1 MPPSPT
7 TADRGRAAIL
17 ISATHSGAGK
27 TTVTGVMMAALR
39 RRGLSVQPF
48 KIGPD
53 FIDAA
58 HHAEV
63 CGRPS
68 INLDTWLQGEHGA
81 RRSFERWSADAD
93 IAVIEAMGGLFD
105 GVDGT
110 GRGSP
115 AELAKLLGV
124 PVVVVLDV
132 WGMTRTAAPILRG
145 LRDFDPEVSIA
156 GCVLNR
162 VGSAGHA
169 AMVVDSLPD
178 DVRALVVGSVAAS
191 EDLAIPERHL
201 GIVTVQELGASAAD
215 RAEAREGA
223 ASDLDLDRIVEIA
236 ATMEHERA
244 TTSDEPESRAPAS
257 ARPPA
262 PATLTSDAPHPPPA
276 AERLRMAIG
285 QDEAFHFYYEE
296 NLELLRRAGF
306 ELVPFRPTADPTLP
320 PDVDIVYLGGGY
332 PESFAAEL
340 AANESL
346 AAELRQRA
354 TSGLPIYA
362 ECGGFIYLGRSL
374 TGFDGE
380 THAMAGVLP
389 LDFTMD
395 REHLSI
401 AYVTATTAADSPLG
415 PAGTVARG
423 QEFHQSRIRT
433 CPADPAKPDLFELT
447 RSDDRRSRAGLAR
460 PNIAAS
466 YVHLHLA
473 SNPTVATNFASAAG
487 AHRSNL

>member
-1 MPPSPT
+1 VPAPNAPDPL
-7 TADRGRAAIL
+7 TALL

-27 TTVTGVMMAALR
+27 TTVTGVVMAALR

-58 HHAEV
+58 YHAEV
-63 CGRPS
+63 CDRPS
-68 INLDTWLQGEHGA
+68 INLDTWLQGEDGV
-81 RRSFERWSADAD
+81 RRSFERWSSDAD

-115 AELAKLLGV
+115 AELAKHLGV

-145 LRDFDPEVSIA
+145 LRDFDPEVRIA

-162 VGSAGHA
+162 VGSPGHA

-178 DVRALVVGSVAAS
+178 DVRGLVVGSVAAND
-191 EDLAIPERHL
+191 DLAIPERHL
-201 GIVTVQELGASAAD
+201 GIVTVQELAASAAA
-215 RAEAREGA
+215 RAQARERAG
-223 ASDLDLDRIVEIA
+223 SDLDLDLIIEIA
-236 ATMEHERA
+236 ATTRQGPPA
-244 TTSDEPESRAPAS
+244 APAE
-257 ARPPA
+257 P
-262 PATLTSDAPHPPPA
+262 SDAPSSPPRG
-276 AERLRMAIG
+276 ERLRMAIA

-296 NLELLRRAGF
+296 NLDLLRRAGF
-306 ELVPFRPTADPTLP
+306 DLVPFSPTADPRLS

-340 AANESL
+340 AANKSL
-346 AAELRQRA
+346 AAEMRERVA
-354 TSGLPIYA
+354 SGLPVYA

-415 PAGTVARG
+415 PAGTTASG
-423 QEFHQSRIRT
+423 QEFHQSRIT
-433 CPADPAKPDLFELT
+433 ASPTTPAEPDLFDLA
-447 RSDDRRSRAGLAR
+447 RSDNRRSLAGLAR

-473 SNPTVATNFASAAG
+473 SNPTVATNLARAARAS
-487 AHRSNL
+487 RSQH

>member
-1 MPPSPT
+1 M
-7 TADRGRAAIL
+7 AAIL

-27 TTVTGVMMAALR
+27 TTVTGVVMAALR

-63 CGRPS
+63 CDRPS
-68 INLDTWLQGEHGA
+68 INLDTWLQGEDGA

-145 LRDFDPEVSIA
+145 LRDFDPEVRIA

-162 VGSAGHA
+162 VGSPGHA
-169 AMVVDSLPD
+169 AMVVDSLPE
-178 DVRALVVGSVAAS
+178 DVRGLVVGSVAAS

-201 GIVTVQELGASAAD
+201 GIVAVQELGASAAA
-215 RAEAREGA
+215 RAAARERA
-223 ASDLDLDRIVEIA
+223 ASDLDLDRIVELA
-236 ATMEHERA
+236 AT
-244 TTSDEPESRAPAS
+244 
-257 ARPPA
+257 ARQAPPA
-262 PATLTSDAPHPPPA
+262 APTDPPEAPSSPPR
-276 AERLRMAIG
+276 AERLRMAIA

-296 NLELLRRAGF
+296 NLDLLRRAGF
-306 ELVPFRPTADPTLP
+306 ELVPFRPTADPSLP

-346 AAELRQRA
+346 AAELRERVA
-354 TSGLPIYA
+354 AGLPVYA

-415 PAGTVARG
+415 PAGTTARG
-423 QEFHQSRIRT
+423 QEFHQSRIVT
-433 CPADPAKPDLFELT
+433 SPTDPAEPDLYDLT

-460 PNIAAS
+460 PNVAAS

-473 SNPTVATNFASAAG
+473 SNPTVATNLASAAG
-487 AHRSNL
+487 AHRSKR

>member
-1 MPPSPT
+1 LT
-7 TADRGRAAIL
+7 AIL

-27 TTVTGVMMAALR
+27 TTVTGVVMAALR

-63 CGRPS
+63 CDRPS
-68 INLDTWLQGEHGA
+68 INLDTWLQGEDGV
-81 RRSFERWSADAD
+81 RRSFERWGADAD

-145 LRDFDPEVSIA
+145 LRDFDPGLRIA

-162 VGSAGHA
+162 VGSPRHA

-178 DVRALVVGSVAAS
+178 DVRGLVVGSVAAN

-201 GIVTVQELGASAAD
+201 GIVTVQELGASASA
-215 RAEAREGA
+215 RAAARERAG
-223 ASDLDLDRIVEIA
+223 SDLDLDRIVELA
-236 ATMEHERA
+236 ATTEHDRA
-244 TTSDEPESRAPAS
+244 TASDEPPPGSPAPAS
-257 ARPPA
+257 TRPSAPAPPA
-262 PATLTSDAPHPPPA
+262 SDAPPPPPPDDT
-276 AERLRMAIG
+276 LRMAIA

-296 NLELLRRAGF
+296 NLDLLRRAGF
-306 ELVPFRPTADPTLP
+306 ELVPFRPTADPSLP

-340 AANESL
+340 AANEPL
-346 AAELRQRA
+346 AAELRERVA
-354 TSGLPIYA
+354 AGLPIYA

-415 PAGTVARG
+415 PAGTTLRG
-423 QEFHQSRIRT
+423 QEFHQSRIVASPT
-433 CPADPAKPDLFELT
+433 DPVEPDLYELT
-447 RSDDRRSRAGLAR
+447 RSDDRRFRAGLAR
-460 PNIAAS
+460 PNVAAS

-473 SNPTVATNFASAAG
+473 SNPTVATNLTRAAQ
-487 AHRSNL
+487 AHRAL

>member
-1 MPPSPT
+1 L
-7 TADRGRAAIL
+7 AAIL

-27 TTVTGVMMAALR
+27 TTVTGVLMAALR

-63 CGRPS
+63 CDRPS
-68 INLDTWLQGEHGA
+68 INLDTWLQGEDGV

-93 IAVIEAMGGLFD
+93 ISVIEAMGGLFD

-145 LRDFDPEVSIA
+145 LRDFDPEVRIA

-169 AMVVDSLPD
+169 TMVVDSLPD
-178 DVRALVVGSVAAS
+178 DVRGLVVGSVAAS

-201 GIVTVQELGASAAD
+201 GIVTVQELGASAPQ
-215 RAEAREGA
+215 RAEARERAG
-223 ASDLDLDRIVEIA
+223 SDLDLDRIVELA
-236 ATMEHERA
+236 AGTEEELTA
-244 TTSDEPESRAPAS
+244 ASDAPPVPAS
-257 ARPPA
+257 TRPSA
-262 PATLTSDAPHPPPA
+262 PGRPTSDAPPPPA
-276 AERLRMAIG
+276 PGERLRMAIAK
-285 QDEAFHFYYEE
+285 DEAFHFYYEE
-296 NLELLRRAGF
+296 NLDLLRRAGF
-306 ELVPFRPTADPTLP
+306 DLVPFRPTADRSLP
-320 PDVDIVYLGGGY
+320 PEVDIVYLGGGY

-340 AANESL
+340 AANDSL
-346 AAELRQRA
+346 AAELRERA
-354 TSGLPIYA
+354 AAGLPIYA

-374 TGFDGE
+374 TGFDDE

-401 AYVTATTAADSPLG
+401 AYVTATTAAASPLG
-415 PAGTVARG
+415 PAGTIARG
-423 QEFHQSRIRT
+423 QEFHQSRIVT
-433 CPADPAKPDLFELT
+433 SPTTPAEPDLYELT

-473 SNPTVATNFASAAG
+473 SNPTVATNLASAAR
-487 AHRSNL
+487 AHRR

>member
-1 MPPSPT
+1 MPTHPSS
-7 TADRGRAAIL
+7 AGRGGAAIL

-27 TTVTGVMMAALR
+27 TTVTGVLMAALR

-63 CGRPS
+63 CDRPS
-68 INLDTWLQGEHGA
+68 INLDIWLQGEDGV

-93 IAVIEAMGGLFD
+93 VAVIEAMGGLFD

-145 LRDFDPEVSIA
+145 LRDFDPEVRIA

-162 VGSAGHA
+162 VGSPGHA

-178 DVRALVVGSVAAS
+178 DVRGLVVGLVAAS
-191 EDLAIPERHL
+191 EDLAVPERHL
-201 GIVTVQELGASAAD
+201 GIVTVQELGASAAA
-215 RAEAREGA
+215 RARARERAG
-223 ASDLDLDRIVEIA
+223 SDLDLNRIVEIA
-236 ATMEHERA
+236 ATTRQGPPTA
-244 TTSDEPESRAPAS
+244 PVEPPGAPS
-257 ARPPA
+257 SPPR
-262 PATLTSDAPHPPPA
+262 
-276 AERLRMAIG
+276 AERLRMAIA

-296 NLELLRRAGF
+296 NLDLLRRAGF
-306 ELVPFRPTADPTLP
+306 DLIPFRPTADPSLP

-346 AAELRQRA
+346 AADLRERVA
-354 TSGLPIYA
+354 SGLPVYA

-415 PAGTVARG
+415 PAGTIARG
-423 QEFHQSRIRT
+423 QEFHQSRIVASPT
-433 CPADPAKPDLFELT
+433 DPPEPDLYELT
-447 RSDDRRSRAGLAR
+447 RSDERRYRSGLAR
-460 PNIAAS
+460 PNVAAS

-473 SNPTVATNFASAAG
+473 SNPTVAANLASAAQ
-487 AHRSNL
+487 ASRSQR

>member
-1 MPPSPT
+1 L
-7 TADRGRAAIL
+7 AAIL

-27 TTVTGVMMAALR
+27 TTVTGVVMAALR
-39 RRGLSVQPF
+39 RRGLSVAPF

-63 CGRPS
+63 CDRPS
-68 INLDTWLQGEHGA
+68 INLDTWLQGEDGV

-145 LRDFDPEVSIA
+145 LRDFEPEVRVA

-162 VGSAGHA
+162 VGSPGHA
-169 AMVVDSLPD
+169 AMVIDSLPD
-178 DVRALVVGSVAAS
+178 DVRGLVVGSVAAS
-191 EDLAIPERHL
+191 EHLAIPERHL
-201 GIVTVQELGASAAD
+201 GIVTVQELGASAVD
-215 RAEAREGA
+215 RAEARERA
-223 ASDLDLDRIVEIA
+223 ASDLDLDRIIELA
-236 ATMEHERA
+236 GTTEQEH
-244 TTSDEPESRAPAS
+244 TTVSDDPPAGSSAPA
-257 ARPPA
+257 RPTTDAPPPPPTPA
-262 PATLTSDAPHPPPA
+262 P
-276 AERLRMAIG
+276 LRMAIA

-296 NLELLRRAGF
+296 NLDLLRRAGF
-306 ELVPFRPTADPTLP
+306 ELVPFRPTADPSLP
-320 PDVDIVYLGGGY
+320 PDVDLVYLGGGY

-340 AANESL
+340 GANGSL
-346 AAELRQRA
+346 AAELRERVA
-354 TSGLPIYA
+354 AGLPVYA

-374 TGFDGE
+374 TGFDGK

-415 PAGTVARG
+415 PAGTKARG
-423 QEFHQSRIRT
+423 QEFHQSRIVAS
-433 CPADPAKPDLFELT
+433 PAQAEPDLYELT

-466 YVHLHLA
+466 YVHLHLG
-473 SNPTVATNFASAAG
+473 SNPSVATNLARAART
-487 AHRSNL
+487 H

>member
-1 MPPSPT
+1 LT
-7 TADRGRAAIL
+7 AIL

-27 TTVTGVMMAALR
+27 TTVTGVLMAALR
-39 RRGLSVQPF
+39 RRWLSVQPF

-63 CGRPS
+63 CDRPS
-68 INLDTWLQGEHGA
+68 INLDTWLQGEDGM

-145 LRDFDPEVSIA
+145 LRDFDPEVRIA

-162 VGSAGHA
+162 VGSPGHA
-169 AMVVDSLPD
+169 AMVVDSLPE
-178 DVRALVVGSVAAS
+178 DVRGLVVGSVAAS
-191 EDLAIPERHL
+191 EDLTIPERHL
-201 GIVTVQELGASAAD
+201 GIVTVQELGASAAA
-215 RAEAREGA
+215 RAQARERAG
-223 ASDLDLDRIVEIA
+223 SDLDLDRIIELA
-236 ATMEHERA
+236 AGSERPPGMSGPA
-244 TTSDEPESRAPAS
+244 PVHPSTRPSTRPPRTGDEPSRLADALPQPEREAS
-257 ARPPA
+257 AGERG
-262 PATLTSDAPHPPPA
+262 
-276 AERLRMAIG
+276 ERLRMAIA

-296 NLELLRRAGF
+296 NLELLREAGF
-306 ELVPFRPTADPTLP
+306 ELVPFRPTTDSSLP

-340 AANESL
+340 ATSESL
-346 AAELRQRA
+346 AAELRERV

-423 QEFHQSRIRT
+423 QEFHQSRIT
-433 CPADPAKPDLFELT
+433 ASPTAPAEPDLFNLT
-447 RSDDRRSRAGLAR
+447 RHDDRRSRTGLAR
-460 PNIAAS
+460 PNVAAS

-473 SNPTVATNFASAAG
+473 SNPTVATNLARAA
-487 AHRSNL
+487 RTR

>member
-1 MPPSPT
+1 LT
-7 TADRGRAAIL
+7 AIL

-27 TTVTGVMMAALR
+27 TTVTGVVMAALR

-63 CGRPS
+63 CDRPS
-68 INLDTWLQGEHGA
+68 INLDTWLQGEEGM
-81 RRSFERWSADAD
+81 RRSFERWSAEAD
-93 IAVIEAMGGLFD
+93 ISVIEAMGGLFD

-145 LRDFDPEVSIA
+145 LRDFDPEVRVA

-162 VGSAGHA
+162 VGSPGHA

-178 DVRALVVGSVAAS
+178 DVRGLVVGSVAAS
-191 EDLAIPERHL
+191 EELAIPERHL
-201 GIVTVQELGASAAD
+201 GIVTVQELGASAVD
-215 RAEAREGA
+215 RAEARERA
-223 ASDLDLDRIVEIA
+223 ASDLDLDRIIEIA
-236 ATMEHERA
+236 TGADQDRPA
-244 TTSDEPESRAPAS
+244 ASDQPPPPAPTRPSAP
-257 ARPPA
+257 ARPP
-262 PATLTSDAPHPPPA
+262 TDEPPPPPH
-276 AERLRMAIG
+276 AERLRMAIA

-296 NLELLRRAGF
+296 NLELLRGAGF
-306 ELVPFRPTADPTLP
+306 ELVPFRPTADPSLP
-320 PDVDIVYLGGGY
+320 PDVDIVYFGGGY
-332 PESFAAEL
+332 PESFASDL
-340 AANESL
+340 GANGSL
-346 AAELRQRA
+346 AAELRERVA
-354 TSGLPIYA
+354 AGLPVYA

-415 PAGTVARG
+415 PAGTKARG
-423 QEFHQSRIRT
+423 QEFHQSRIVASPT
-433 CPADPAKPDLFELT
+433 PAEPDLYELT
-447 RSDDRRSRAGLAR
+447 RSDNQRSRSGLAR

-473 SNPTVATNFASAAG
+473 SNPTVATNLADAAR
-487 AHRSNL
+487 AR

>member
-1 MPPSPT
+1 V
-7 TADRGRAAIL
+7 RAPNAPEPLAAVL

-27 TTVTGVMMAALR
+27 TTVTGVVMAALR

-63 CGRPS
+63 CERPS
-68 INLDTWLQGEHGA
+68 INLDTWMQGADGV

-105 GVDGT
+105 GADGT

-145 LRDFDPEVSIA
+145 LRDFDPDVRIA

-162 VGSAGHA
+162 VGSQGHA

-178 DVRALVVGSVAAS
+178 DVRGLVVGSVAAS

-201 GIVTVQELGASAAD
+201 GIVTVQELGASAAA
-215 RAEAREGA
+215 RAEARERAG
-223 ASDLDLDRIVEIA
+223 SDLDHDRIIELA
-236 ATMEHERA
+236 ATTRQA
-244 TTSDEPESRAPAS
+244 PPAAPAEPHVAPS
-257 ARPPA
+257 SPPR
-262 PATLTSDAPHPPPA
+262 
-276 AERLRMAIG
+276 AERLRMAIA

-296 NLELLRRAGF
+296 NLEMLRRAGF
-306 ELVPFRPTADPTLP
+306 DLVPFRPTADPSLP

-332 PESFAAEL
+332 PECFAEEI

-346 AAELRQRA
+346 AAELRERIA
-354 TSGLPIYA
+354 AGLPIYA
-362 ECGGFIYLGRSL
+362 ECGGFICLGRSL
-374 TGFDGE
+374 TGFEGE

-415 PAGTVARG
+415 PPGTTLRG
-423 QEFHQSRIRT
+423 QEFHQSRIVASPT
-433 CPADPAKPDLFELT
+433 EPAEPDLYELI

-460 PNIAAS
+460 PNVAAS

-473 SNPTVATNFASAAG
+473 SNPTVATNLFRAAQ
-487 AHRSNL
+487 AHRAR

>member
-1 MPPSPT
+1 VT
-7 TADRGRAAIL
+7 AIL

-27 TTVTGVMMAALR
+27 TTVTGVVMAALR

-63 CGRPS
+63 CDRPS
-68 INLDTWLQGEHGA
+68 INLDTWLQGEDGV

-145 LRDFDPEVSIA
+145 LRDFDPGLRIA

-162 VGSAGHA
+162 VGSPGHA

-178 DVRALVVGSVAAS
+178 DVRGLVVGSVAAN

-201 GIVTVQELGASAAD
+201 GIVTVQELGASAAA
-215 RAEAREGA
+215 RAAARERAG
-223 ASDLDLDRIVEIA
+223 SDLDLDRIIELA
-236 ATMEHERA
+236 AT
-244 TTSDEPESRAPAS
+244 
-257 ARPPA
+257 ARQG
-262 PATLTSDAPHPPPA
+262 PPA
-276 AERLRMAIG
+276 APAEPPSFPPRAKRLRMAIA

-296 NLELLRRAGF
+296 NLDLLRRAGF
-306 ELVPFRPTADPTLP
+306 ELVPFRPTADPSLP

-340 AANESL
+340 AANEPL
-346 AAELRQRA
+346 AAELRERVA
-354 TSGLPIYA
+354 AGLPIYA

-380 THAMAGVLP
+380 PHAMAGVLP

-415 PAGTVARG
+415 PPGTTLRG
-423 QEFHQSRIRT
+423 QEFHQSRIVASRT
-433 CPADPAKPDLFELT
+433 DPAEPDLYELA
-447 RSDDRRSRAGLAR
+447 RSDDRRFRAGLAR
-460 PNIAAS
+460 PNVAAS

-473 SNPTVATNFASAAG
+473 SNPTVATNLFRAAQAHG
-487 AHRSNL
+487 AR

>member
-1 MPPSPT
+1 LT
-7 TADRGRAAIL
+7 AIL
-17 ISATHSGAGK
+17 IAATHSGAGK
-27 TTVTGVMMAALR
+27 TTVTGVVMAALR

-48 KIGPD
+48 KVGPD

-58 HHAEV
+58 HHAEA

-68 INLDTWLQGEHGA
+68 INLDTWLQGEDGA
-81 RRSFERWSADAD
+81 RRSFERWAAGADV
-93 IAVIEAMGGLFD
+93 AVIEAMGGLFD
-105 GVDGT
+105 GVDGS

-145 LRDFDPEVSIA
+145 LRDFDPKVRIA
-156 GCVLNR
+156 GCLLNR
-162 VGSAGHA
+162 VGSPGHA

-178 DVRALVVGSVAAS
+178 DVRGLVVGSVAAS

-201 GIVTVQELGASAAD
+201 GIVTVQELGASAPA
-215 RAEAREGA
+215 RAEARERAG
-223 ASDLDLDRIVEIA
+223 SDLDLDRIVELA
-236 ATMEHERA
+236 ATTRQGPLGAPTEPPVAPSSSPPREERV
-244 TTSDEPESRAPAS
+244 
-257 ARPPA
+257 
-262 PATLTSDAPHPPPA
+262 
-276 AERLRMAIG
+276 RMAIA
-285 QDEAFHFYYEE
+285 QDDTFHFYYEE

-306 ELVPFRPTADPTLP
+306 ELVPFRPTADPSLP
-320 PDVDIVYLGGGY
+320 PDVDIVYIGGGY

-340 AANESL
+340 AGNESL
-346 AAELRQRA
+346 AAELRERTA
-354 TSGLPIYA
+354 GGLPIYA

-401 AYVTATTAADSPLG
+401 AYVTATTVAASPLG
-415 PAGTVARG
+415 PAGTTVRG
-423 QEFHQSRIRT
+423 QEFHQSRIVASPT
-433 CPADPAKPDLFELT
+433 ASTEPDLYELT

-460 PNIAAS
+460 PTVAAS

-473 SNPTVATNFASAAG
+473 SNPAVATNLSRAAR
-487 AHRSNL
+487 AHRR

>member
-1 MPPSPT
+1 LT
-7 TADRGRAAIL
+7 AIL

-27 TTVTGVMMAALR
+27 TTVTGVLMAALR

-63 CGRPS
+63 CDRPS
-68 INLDTWLQGEHGA
+68 INLDTWLQGEDGA

-124 PVVVVLDV
+124 PIVIVLDV

-145 LRDFDPEVSIA
+145 LRDFDPEVRIA

-162 VGSAGHA
+162 VGSPGHA
-169 AMVVDSLPD
+169 AMAVDSLPE
-178 DVRALVVGSVAAS
+178 DVRGLVVGSVAAS

-201 GIVTVQELGASAAD
+201 GIVTVQELGATAAT
-215 RAEAREGA
+215 RAEARERA
-223 ASDLDLDRIVEIA
+223 ASDLDLDRIVELATGSERPPGMSGA
-236 ATMEHERA
+236 APVHPP
-244 TTSDEPESRAPAS
+244 SEPSTRQP
-257 ARPPA
+257 ARPPRTGDEPSRLADALPQPERAA
-262 PATLTSDAPHPPPA
+262 PAGERG
-276 AERLRMAIG
+276 ERLRMAIA

-306 ELVPFRPTADPTLP
+306 ELVPFRPTADPSLP
-320 PDVDIVYLGGGY
+320 ADVDIVYLGGGY

-340 AANESL
+340 AANGSL
-346 AAELRQRA
+346 AAELREQFA
-354 TSGLPIYA
+354 TGLPIYA

-423 QEFHQSRIRT
+423 QEFHQSRIT
-433 CPADPAKPDLFELT
+433 ASTTEPDLFDLT
-447 RSDDRRSRAGLAR
+447 RHDDRRSRAGLAR
-460 PNIAAS
+460 PNVAAS

-473 SNPTVATNFASAAG
+473 SNPTVATNLASAAR
-487 AHRSNL
+487 AHRR

>member
-1 MPPSPT
+1 L
-7 TADRGRAAIL
+7 AAIL

-27 TTVTGVMMAALR
+27 TTVTGVVMTALR

-63 CGRPS
+63 CDRPS
-68 INLDTWLQGEHGA
+68 INLDTWLQGEDGA

-145 LRDFDPEVSIA
+145 LRDFDPEVRMA

-162 VGSAGHA
+162 VGSPGHA
-169 AMVVDSLPD
+169 AMVVDSLPE
-178 DVRALVVGSVAAS
+178 DVRGLVVGSVAAS
-191 EDLAIPERHL
+191 ADLAIPERHL
-201 GIVTVQELGASAAD
+201 GIVTVQELGAGAGA
-215 RAEAREGA
+215 RAEARERA

-236 ATMEHERA
+236 ATTR
-244 TTSDEPESRAPAS
+244 RAPPAAPTEALS
-257 ARPPA
+257 APSSPPR
-262 PATLTSDAPHPPPA
+262 
-276 AERLRMAIG
+276 AERLRMAIAR
-285 QDEAFHFYYEE
+285 DEAFHFYYEE
-296 NLELLRRAGF
+296 NLDLLRRAGF
-306 ELVPFRPTADPTLP
+306 ELVPFRPTADPSLP

-346 AAELRQRA
+346 TAELRERVA
-354 TSGLPIYA
+354 AGLPIYA

-415 PAGTVARG
+415 PPGTTLRG
-423 QEFHQSRIRT
+423 QEFHQSRIVT
-433 CPADPAKPDLFELT
+433 SPTDSAEPDLYELT

-460 PNIAAS
+460 PNLAAS

-473 SNPTVATNFASAAG
+473 SNPTVATNLADAARSH
-487 AHRSNL
+487 HR

>member
-1 MPPSPT
+1 MPTHPSF
-7 TADRGRAAIL
+7 AGRGGAAIL
-17 ISATHSGAGK
+17 ISSTHSGAGK
-27 TTVTGVMMAALR
+27 TTVTGVVMAALR

-48 KIGPD
+48 KVGPD

-68 INLDTWLQGEHGA
+68 INLDTWLQGEDGM

-145 LRDFDPEVSIA
+145 LREFDPEVRIA
-156 GCVLNR
+156 GCLLNR
-162 VGSAGHA
+162 VGSPGHA

-178 DVRALVVGSVAAS
+178 DVRGMVVGSVAAS

-201 GIVTVQELGASAAD
+201 GIVTVQELGASADA
-215 RAEAREGA
+215 RAAARERAG
-223 ASDLDLDRIVEIA
+223 SDLDLDRIVEL
-236 ATMEHERA
+236 A
-244 TTSDEPESRAPAS
+244 TTAGQRPQDAPAS
-257 ARPPA
+257 PPA
-262 PATLTSDAPHPPPA
+262 TPSSPPR
-276 AERLRMAIG
+276 ERPRMAIA

-296 NLELLRRAGF
+296 NLDLLRRAGF
-306 ELVPFRPTADPTLP
+306 ELVPFRPIADPSLP
-320 PDVDIVYLGGGY
+320 SDVDIIYLGGGY

-346 AAELRQRA
+346 ASELRERA
-354 TSGLPIYA
+354 AAGLPVYA
-362 ECGGFIYLGRSL
+362 ECGGFVYLGRSL
-374 TGFDGE
+374 TDFDGE
-380 THAMAGVLP
+380 KHAMTGVLP

-395 REHLSI
+395 PEHLSI
-401 AYVTATTAADSPLG
+401 AYVTTTTAADSPLG
-415 PAGTVARG
+415 PAGTTVRG
-423 QEFHQSRIRT
+423 QEFHQSRIVT
-433 CPADPAKPDLFELT
+433 SPTDPAEPDLYELT
-447 RSDDRRSRAGLAR
+447 RADGRRSRAGLAR

-473 SNPTVATNFASAAG
+473 SNPTVATNLASAAL
-487 AHRSNL
+487 ADRR

>member
-1 MPPSPT
+1 VPAPNPPEPLT
-7 TADRGRAAIL
+7 AIL

-27 TTVTGVMMAALR
+27 TTVTGVVMAALR

-68 INLDTWLQGEHGA
+68 INLDTWLQGEDGA
-81 RRSFERWSADAD
+81 RQSFERWSAFAD
-93 IAVIEAMGGLFD
+93 VAVIEAMGGLFD

-145 LRDFDPEVSIA
+145 LRDFDPEVRIA

-162 VGSAGHA
+162 VGSPGHA

-178 DVRALVVGSVAAS
+178 DVRGLVVGSVAAS

-201 GIVTVQELGASAAD
+201 GIVTVQELGASASA
-215 RAEAREGA
+215 RARARERAGA
-223 ASDLDLDRIVEIA
+223 DLDLDRLVEIA
-236 ATMEHERA
+236 AGTRQGVPGAPTEPT
-244 TTSDEPESRAPAS
+244 TTSSS
-257 ARPPA
+257 PPR
-262 PATLTSDAPHPPPA
+262 D
-276 AERLRMAIG
+276 ERLRMAIA

-306 ELVPFRPTADPTLP
+306 ELVPFSPTADPSLP

-340 AANESL
+340 TANESL
-346 AAELRQRA
+346 AAELRERVTA
-354 TSGLPIYA
+354 GLPIFA

-395 REHLSI
+395 RDHLSI
-401 AYVTATTAADSPLG
+401 AYVTATTTADSPLG
-415 PAGTVARG
+415 PAGTIARG
-423 QEFHQSRIRT
+423 QEFHQSRIVVSPT
-433 CPADPAKPDLFELT
+433 DPAEPDLYELT

-460 PNIAAS
+460 PNVAAS
-466 YVHLHLA
+466 YVHLHFA
-473 SNPTVATNFASAAG
+473 SNPTVATNLADAARAS
-487 AHRSNL
+487 RSQH

>member
-1 MPPSPT
+1 MAP
-7 TADRGRAAIL
+7 ARQAIL

-27 TTVTGVMMAALR
+27 TTVTGVVMAALR
-39 RRGLSVQPF
+39 RRGLRVQPF
-48 KIGPD
+48 KVGPD

-58 HHAEV
+58 HHAEA
-63 CGRPS
+63 CGRPGV
-68 INLDTWLQGEHGA
+68 NLDTFLQGEDGA
-81 RRSFERWSADAD
+81 RHAFERWSDDAD

-145 LRDFDPEVSIA
+145 LRDFDPEVRIA

-162 VGSAGHA
+162 VGSPGHA
-169 AMVVDSLPD
+169 TMIVDSLPE
-178 DVRALVVGSVAAS
+178 DVRGMVIGSVPAS
-191 EDLAIPERHL
+191 ADLAIPERHL
-201 GIVTVQELGASAAD
+201 GIVTVQELGGAAE
-215 RAEAREGA
+215 RAEARERA
-223 ASDLDLDRIVEIA
+223 AVDLDLDRLVEIA
-236 ATMEHERA
+236 GGTRRG
-244 TTSDEPESRAPAS
+244 PLAP
-257 ARPPA
+257 PFTPA
-262 PATLTSDAPHPPPA
+262 PPPSHG
-276 AERLRMAIG
+276 ERVRMAIA
-285 QDEAFHFYYEE
+285 QDAAFHFYYEE
-296 NLELLRRAGF
+296 NLELLREAGF
-306 ELVPFRPTADPTLP
+306 ELVPFSPIADPSLP

-346 AAELRQRA
+346 ASDLRDRA
-354 TSGLPIYA
+354 TAGLPIFA

-380 THAMAGVLP
+380 THPMASVLP

-395 REHLSI
+395 PAHLSI

-415 PAGTVARG
+415 PAGTTARG
-423 QEFHQSRIRT
+423 QEFHQSRVTAATQNDLPLFDLAR
-433 CPADPAKPDLFELT
+433 PDGH
-447 RSDDRRSRAGLAR
+447 RSRAGLAH
-460 PNIAAS
+460 PTIAAS

-473 SNPTVATNFASAAG
+473 SNPEIATNLAVAAR
-487 AHRSNL
+487 AARSRG

>member
-1 MPPSPT
+1 M
-7 TADRGRAAIL
+7 AAIL

-27 TTVTGVMMAALR
+27 TTVTGVVMAALR

-48 KIGPD
+48 KVGPD

-68 INLDTWLQGEHGA
+68 INLDTWLQGEDGT
-81 RRSFERWSADAD
+81 RRSFENWSAAAD

-105 GVDGT
+105 GVDGS

-124 PVVVVLDV
+124 PVLVVLDV

-145 LRDFDPEVSIA
+145 LRGFDPEVRIV

-162 VGSAGHA
+162 VGSPGHA
-169 AMVVDSLPD
+169 AMVIDSLPD
-178 DVRALVVGSVAAS
+178 DVRGLVVGSVAAS

-201 GIVTVQELGASAAD
+201 GIVTVQELGASADA
-215 RAEAREGA
+215 RAAARERA
-223 ASDLDLDRIVEIA
+223 AADLDLDRIVDIA
-236 ATMEHERA
+236 AGAEQEKPAASGETPVE
-244 TTSDEPESRAPAS
+244 TTAPPS
-257 ARPPA
+257 TPTPA
-262 PATLTSDAPHPPPA
+262 PSGPTSSEPPPPPT
-276 AERLRMAIG
+276 ELLRMAIAR
-285 QDEAFHFYYEE
+285 DEAFHFYYEE
-296 NLELLRRAGF
+296 NLELLRRTGF
-306 ELVPFRPTADPTLP
+306 ELVPFRPTTDSSLP

-346 AAELRQRA
+346 VGELRERA
-354 TSGLPIYA
+354 AAGLPIYA

-380 THAMAGVLP
+380 THAMTGVLP

-415 PAGTVARG
+415 PAGTTARG
-423 QEFHQSRIRT
+423 QEFHQSRAVAS
-433 CPADPAKPDLFELT
+433 PAPAGPDLFDLT
-447 RSDDRRSRAGLAR
+447 RSDDRRFRAGLAR
-460 PNIAAS
+460 PTIAAS

-473 SNPTVATNFASAAG
+473 SNPALAANLAAAAR
-487 AHRSNL
+487 AHRR

>member
-1 MPPSPT
+1 VT
-7 TADRGRAAIL
+7 AIL

-27 TTVTGVMMAALR
+27 TTVTGVVMAALR

-63 CGRPS
+63 CDRPS
-68 INLDTWLQGEHGA
+68 INLDTWLQGEDGM

-145 LRDFDPEVSIA
+145 LRDFDPGLRIA

-162 VGSAGHA
+162 VGSPGHA

-178 DVRALVVGSVAAS
+178 DVRGLVVGSVAAN

-201 GIVTVQELGASAAD
+201 GIVTVQELGASAAA
-215 RAEAREGA
+215 RAAARERA
-223 ASDLDLDRIVEIA
+223 ASDLDLDQICEIA
-236 ATMEHERA
+236 ATARQGPSA
-244 TTSDEPESRAPAS
+244 PPTEPPLAPS
-257 ARPPA
+257 SPPR
-262 PATLTSDAPHPPPA
+262 D
-276 AERLRMAIG
+276 ERLRMAIA

-296 NLELLRRAGF
+296 NLDLLRRAGF
-306 ELVPFRPTADPTLP
+306 ELVPFRPTADPSLP

-346 AAELRQRA
+346 VAELRERVA
-354 TSGLPIYA
+354 AGLPIYA

-415 PAGTVARG
+415 PAGTKVRG
-423 QEFHQSRIRT
+423 QEFHQSRIVASPT
-433 CPADPAKPDLFELT
+433 PAEPDLYELT

-473 SNPTVATNFASAAG
+473 SNPTVATNLFRAAQ
-487 AHRSNL
+487 AHRAL

>member
-1 MPPSPT
+1 LT
-7 TADRGRAAIL
+7 AIL

-27 TTVTGVMMAALR
+27 TTVTGVVMSALR

-63 CGRPS
+63 CDRPS
-68 INLDTWLQGEHGA
+68 INLDTWLQGEDGV

-145 LRDFDPEVSIA
+145 LRDFDPEVRIA

-162 VGSAGHA
+162 VGSPGHA

-178 DVRALVVGSVAAS
+178 DVRGLVVGSVAAN

-201 GIVTVQELGASAAD
+201 GIVTVQELGASASA
-215 RAEAREGA
+215 RAAARERAG
-223 ASDLDLDRIVEIA
+223 SDLDLDRIVELA
-236 ATMEHERA
+236 ATTEHERA
-244 TTSDEPESRAPAS
+244 TASDEPPAESPAPAS
-257 ARPPA
+257 ILPSAPARPA
-262 PATLTSDAPHPPPA
+262 SDAPPPPPPDDT
-276 AERLRMAIG
+276 LRMAIA

-296 NLELLRRAGF
+296 NLDLLRRAGF
-306 ELVPFRPTADPTLP
+306 ELVPFRPTADASLP

-340 AANESL
+340 AANEPL
-346 AAELRQRA
+346 AAELRERVA
-354 TSGLPIYA
+354 AGLPIYA

-374 TGFDGE
+374 IGFDGE

-415 PAGTVARG
+415 PPGTKVRG
-423 QEFHQSRIRT
+423 QEFHQSRVVT
-433 CPADPAKPDLFELT
+433 SPTPAEPDLYELT

-473 SNPTVATNFASAAG
+473 SNPTVATNLARAAQAHG
-487 AHRSNL
+487 AR

>member
-1 MPPSPT
+1 L
-7 TADRGRAAIL
+7 AAIL

-27 TTVTGVMMAALR
+27 TTVTGVLMAALR
-39 RRGLSVQPF
+39 RRGISVQPF

-63 CGRPS
+63 SDRPS
-68 INLDTWLQGEHGA
+68 INLDTWLQGEDGV
-81 RRSFERWSADAD
+81 RRSLERWSADAD

-145 LRDFDPEVSIA
+145 LRDFDPEVRIA

-162 VGSAGHA
+162 VGSPGHA
-169 AMVVDSLPD
+169 AMIVDSLPD
-178 DVRALVVGSVAAS
+178 DVRGLVVGSIPAS

-215 RAEAREGA
+215 RAEARESA
-223 ASDLDLDRIVEIA
+223 ASDLDLDRIIELA
-236 ATMEHERA
+236 ATTEHERA
-244 TTSDEPESRAPAS
+244 TTSDESPAGS
-257 ARPPA
+257 PMPVRP
-262 PATLTSDAPHPPPA
+262 TTDAPPPPPT
-276 AERLRMAIG
+276 AEPLRMAIAKD
-285 QDEAFHFYYEE
+285 QAFHFYYEE
-296 NLELLRRAGF
+296 NLDLLRRAGF
-306 ELVPFRPTADPTLP
+306 ELVPFRPTADPSLP

-346 AAELRQRA
+346 AAELRERA
-354 TSGLPIYA
+354 TSGLPIFA

-374 TGFDGE
+374 AGFDGE
-380 THAMAGVLP
+380 THAMAGILP
-389 LDFTMD
+389 LEFTMD
-395 REHLSI
+395 REYLSI

-415 PAGTVARG
+415 PPGTTLRG
-423 QEFHQSRIRT
+423 QEFHQSRIVASPT
-433 CPADPAKPDLFELT
+433 APAGPDLYELT
-447 RSDDRRSRAGLAR
+447 RSDDRRSRAGLSR

-473 SNPTVATNFASAAG
+473 SNPTVATNLASAAR
-487 AHRSNL
+487 AHRR

>member
-1 MPPSPT
+1 LT
-7 TADRGRAAIL
+7 AIL

-27 TTVTGVMMAALR
+27 TTVTGVLMAALR

-63 CGRPS
+63 SDRPS
-68 INLDTWLQGEHGA
+68 INLDTWLQGEDGV
-81 RRSFERWSADAD
+81 RGSFERWSSDAD

-145 LRDFDPEVSIA
+145 LRDFDPELRIA

-162 VGSAGHA
+162 VGSPGHA
-169 AMVVDSLPD
+169 AMIVDSLPD
-178 DVRALVVGSVAAS
+178 DVRGLVVGSIPAS
-191 EDLAIPERHL
+191 QDLAIPERHL
-201 GIVTVQELGASAAD
+201 GIVTVQELGASADA
-215 RAEAREGA
+215 RAEARERA
-223 ASDLDLDRIVEIA
+223 ASDLDLDRIIEVA
-236 ATMEHERA
+236 ATTEHERA
-244 TTSDEPESRAPAS
+244 TTSDEPPAGS
-257 ARPPA
+257 PMPARP
-262 PATLTSDAPHPPPA
+262 TSDAPPPPPT
-276 AERLRMAIG
+276 AEPLRMAIA

-296 NLELLRRAGF
+296 NLDLLRRAGF
-306 ELVPFRPTADPTLP
+306 ELVPFRPTADPSLP

-346 AAELRQRA
+346 AAELRERA
-354 TSGLPIYA
+354 TSGLPIFA
-362 ECGGFIYLGRSL
+362 ECGGFIYLGHSL

-380 THAMAGVLP
+380 THAMAGILP
-389 LDFTMD
+389 LEFTMD
-395 REHLSI
+395 REYLSI
-401 AYVTATTAADSPLG
+401 AYVTATTATDSPLG
-415 PAGTVARG
+415 PPGTALRG
-423 QEFHQSRIRT
+423 QEFHQSRIVASPT
-433 CPADPAKPDLFELT
+433 DPAGPDLYELT

-473 SNPTVATNFASAAG
+473 SNPAVATNLASAAR
-487 AHRSNL
+487 ASRSIR

>member
-1 MPPSPT
+1 LT
-7 TADRGRAAIL
+7 AIL

-27 TTVTGVMMAALR
+27 TTVTGVVMAALR

-63 CGRPS
+63 CDRPS
-68 INLDTWLQGEHGA
+68 INLDTWLQGEDGV

-145 LRDFDPEVSIA
+145 LRDFDPEVRIA

-162 VGSAGHA
+162 VGSPGHA
-169 AMVVDSLPD
+169 AMVVDSLPE
-178 DVRALVVGSVAAS
+178 DVRGLVVGSVAAS

-201 GIVTVQELGASAAD
+201 GIVTVQELGASAAE
-215 RAEAREGA
+215 RAQARERAG
-223 ASDLDLDRIVEIA
+223 SDLDLDRIVEIA
-236 ATMEHERA
+236 ATTRQA
-244 TTSDEPESRAPAS
+244 PTAAPTEPSMTPS
-257 ARPPA
+257 SPPQG
-262 PATLTSDAPHPPPA
+262 
-276 AERLRMAIG
+276 ERLRMAIA
-285 QDEAFHFYYEE
+285 QDEAFYFYYEE
-296 NLELLRRAGF
+296 NLDLLRRAGF
-306 ELVPFRPTADPTLP
+306 ELVPFRPTADPSLP

-346 AAELRQRA
+346 AAELRERVA
-354 TSGLPIYA
+354 SGLPIYA
-362 ECGGFIYLGRSL
+362 ECGGFIYLGRTL

-389 LDFTMD
+389 LDFMMD

-415 PAGTVARG
+415 PAGTTMRG
-423 QEFHQSRIRT
+423 QEFHQSRIVT
-433 CPADPAKPDLFELT
+433 SPTDPTEPDLYDLT

-460 PNIAAS
+460 PNVAAS

-473 SNPTVATNFASAAG
+473 SNPTVATNLANAAR
-487 AHRSNL
+487 AHHR

>member
-1 MPPSPT
+1 
-7 TADRGRAAIL
+7 
-17 ISATHSGAGK
+17 
-27 TTVTGVMMAALR
+27 V
-39 RRGLSVQPF
+39 
-48 KIGPD
+48 
-53 FIDAA
+53 
-58 HHAEV
+58 
-63 CGRPS
+63 
-68 INLDTWLQGEHGA
+68 
-81 RRSFERWSADAD
+81 RRSFERWSAGAD

-145 LRDFDPEVSIA
+145 LRDFDPEVRIA

-162 VGSAGHA
+162 VGSPGHA
-169 AMVVDSLPD
+169 AMVVDSVPD
-178 DVRALVVGSVAAS
+178 DVRGLVLGSVAAS

-201 GIVTVQELGASAAD
+201 GIVTVQELGASAAA
-215 RAEAREGA
+215 RAQARERAG
-223 ASDLDLDRIVEIA
+223 SDLDLDRIVETA
-236 ATMEHERA
+236 AGMEQEGTA
-244 TTSDEPESRAPAS
+244 ASDEPPAPTSTRPSAPA
-257 ARPPA
+257 RP
-262 PATLTSDAPHPPPA
+262 TSDAPPPPPP
-276 AERLRMAIG
+276 AERLRMAIA
-285 QDEAFHFYYEE
+285 QDEAFHFYYQE

-306 ELVPFRPTADPTLP
+306 ELVPFRPTADPSLP

-346 AAELRQRA
+346 AAELRERV
-354 TSGLPIYA
+354 TSGLPVFA

-380 THAMAGVLP
+380 THAMAGVVP

-401 AYVTATTAADSPLG
+401 AYVTATTATDSPLG

-423 QEFHQSRIRT
+423 QEFHQSPIT
-433 CPADPAKPDLFELT
+433 AFPTTPAEPDLFDLT
-447 RSDDRRSRAGLAR
+447 RSDDRHSRAGLAR
-460 PNIAAS
+460 PNVAAS

-473 SNPTVATNFASAAG
+473 SNPTVATNLASAAR
-487 AHRSNL
+487 ASRSIP

>member
-1 MPPSPT
+1 LN
-7 TADRGRAAIL
+7 AIL

-27 TTVTGVMMAALR
+27 TTVTGVVMAALR

-63 CGRPS
+63 CDRPS
-68 INLDTWLQGEHGA
+68 INLDTWLHGEDGV

-145 LRDFDPEVSIA
+145 MRDFDSEVRIA

-162 VGSAGHA
+162 VGSPGHA
-169 AMVVDSLPD
+169 TMVVDSLPD
-178 DVRALVVGSVAAS
+178 DVRGLVVGSVAAS

-201 GIVTVQELGASAAD
+201 GIVTVQELGASAAE
-215 RAEAREGA
+215 RAEARERAGA
-223 ASDLDLDRIVEIA
+223 DLDLDRIVEIA
-236 ATMEHERA
+236 ATTEHERA
-244 TTSDEPESRAPAS
+244 TTSDGPAAGS
-257 ARPPA
+257 PA
-262 PATLTSDAPHPPPA
+262 PARPTSDAPPPPSH
-276 AERLRMAIG
+276 AERLRMAIA

-296 NLELLRRAGF
+296 NLELLRRAAF
-306 ELVPFRPTADPTLP
+306 ELVPFRPTADPSLP

-346 AAELRQRA
+346 AAELRERVA
-354 TSGLPIYA
+354 DGLPIFA

-401 AYVTATTAADSPLG
+401 AYVTATTAAESPLG
-415 PAGTVARG
+415 PSGTVARG
-423 QEFHQSRIRT
+423 QEFHQSRIVAS
-433 CPADPAKPDLFELT
+433 PSDPVEPDLYELT

-460 PNIAAS
+460 PNVAAS

-473 SNPTVATNFASAAG
+473 SNPTVATNLASAAR
-487 AHRSNL
+487 ASRSNP

>member
-1 MPPSPT
+1 L
-7 TADRGRAAIL
+7 AAIL

-27 TTVTGVMMAALR
+27 TTVTGVVMAALR

-63 CGRPS
+63 CDRPS
-68 INLDTWLQGEHGA
+68 INLDTWLQGEDGA

-93 IAVIEAMGGLFD
+93 VAVIEAMGGLFD
-105 GVDGT
+105 GVDGSV
-110 GRGSP
+110 RGSP

-145 LRDFDPEVSIA
+145 LRDFDPEVRIA

-162 VGSAGHA
+162 VGSPGHA
-169 AMVVDSLPD
+169 AMVIDSLPE
-178 DVRALVVGSVAAS
+178 DVRGLVVGSVGAS

-201 GIVTVQELGASAAD
+201 GIVTVQELGASATA
-215 RAEAREGA
+215 RAQARERA
-223 ASDLDLDRIVEIA
+223 ASDLDLDRIVEL
-236 ATMEHERA
+236 A
-244 TTSDEPESRAPAS
+244 TTAGQGPRGAPAKPPVTPSSPSRAQ
-257 ARPPA
+257 
-262 PATLTSDAPHPPPA
+262 
-276 AERLRMAIG
+276 RLRMAIA
-285 QDEAFHFYYEE
+285 QDVAFHFYYEE
-296 NLELLRRAGF
+296 NLDLLRRAGF
-306 ELVPFRPTADPTLP
+306 ELVPFRPTTDPSLP

-346 AAELRQRA
+346 AAELRERVA
-354 TSGLPIYA
+354 AGLPIYA

-401 AYVTATTAADSPLG
+401 AYVTATTVADSPLG
-415 PAGTVARG
+415 PAGTTLRG
-423 QEFHQSRIRT
+423 QEFHQSRIVASPT
-433 CPADPAKPDLFELT
+433 GPADPDLYELT
-447 RSDDRRSRAGLAR
+447 RTDDRHSRAGLAR
-460 PNIAAS
+460 PNVAAS

-473 SNPTVATNFASAAG
+473 SNPTVATNLASAAR
-487 AHRSNL
+487 ASRS

>member
-1 MPPSPT
+1 MPALPSPT
-7 TADRGRAAIL
+7 ERGRAAIL

-27 TTVTGVMMAALR
+27 TTVTGVVMAALR

-63 CGRPS
+63 CDRPS
-68 INLDTWLQGEHGA
+68 INLDTWLQGEDGV
-81 RRSFERWSADAD
+81 RRSFERWSSDVD

-110 GRGSP
+110 GRASP

-145 LRDFDPEVSIA
+145 LRDFDPEVRIT
-156 GCVLNR
+156 GWVLNR
-162 VGSAGHA
+162 VGSPGHA
-169 AMVVDSLPD
+169 AMIVDSLPD
-178 DVRALVVGSVAAS
+178 DVRGLVVGSVAAS
-191 EDLAIPERHL
+191 EELAIPERHL
-201 GIVTVQELGASAAD
+201 GIVTVQELGASAAA
-215 RAEAREGA
+215 RARARERA
-223 ASDLDLDRIVEIA
+223 AADLDLDRLVEVA
-236 ATMEHERA
+236 AGTKPGSSGEA
-244 TTSDEPESRAPAS
+244 PGEPTVASTRAS
-257 ARPPA
+257 APSRPS
-262 PATLTSDAPHPPPA
+262 SDAPPPPPP
-276 AERLRMAIG
+276 AERLRMAIAR
-285 QDEAFHFYYEE
+285 DEAFHFYYEE
-296 NLELLRRAGF
+296 NLDLLRRAGF
-306 ELVPFRPTADPTLP
+306 DLVPFGPTADPCLP

-332 PESFAAEL
+332 PESFAAGL

-346 AAELRQRA
+346 SAELRERA
-354 TSGLPIYA
+354 AVGLPIYA

-374 TGFDGE
+374 TGFDGA

-401 AYVTATTAADSPLG
+401 AYVTATTAADSPIG
-415 PAGTVARG
+415 PAGTEARG
-423 QEFHQSRIRT
+423 QEFHQSRIVAHPT
-433 CPADPAKPDLFELT
+433 DPAEPDLYELT
-447 RSDDRRSRAGLAR
+447 RSDGHRSRTGLAR

-473 SNPTVATNFASAAG
+473 SNPTVATNLAHAAR
-487 AHRSNL
+487 ADRR

>member
-1 MPPSPT
+1 L
-7 TADRGRAAIL
+7 AAIL
-17 ISATHSGAGK
+17 IAATHSGAGK
-27 TTVTGVMMAALR
+27 TTVTGVVMAALR

-68 INLDTWLQGEHGA
+68 INLDAWLQGEDGA
-81 RRSFERWSADAD
+81 RRAFGRWSADAD

-145 LRDFDPEVSIA
+145 LRDFDPGVRVA

-162 VGSAGHA
+162 VGSPGHA
-169 AMVVDSLPD
+169 AMVLDSLPD
-178 DVRALVVGSVAAS
+178 DVRGLVVGSVAAS
-191 EDLAIPERHL
+191 DDLAIPERHL
-201 GIVTVQELGASAAD
+201 GIVTVQELGASAAA
-215 RAEAREGA
+215 RAEARERAGSDLDFDRLIEIAGDAEQGPSA
-223 ASDLDLDRIVEIA
+223 ASDETSAR
-236 ATMEHERA
+236 TSTRA
-244 TTSDEPESRAPAS
+244 TAP
-257 ARPPA
+257 PP
-262 PATLTSDAPHPPPA
+262 PSSDAPRSPPPT
-276 AERLRMAIG
+276 EPLRMAIA

-306 ELVPFRPTADPTLP
+306 ELVSFRPTADLSLP
-320 PDVDIVYLGGGY
+320 PDVDMVYIGGGF

-340 AANESL
+340 AANEAL
-346 AAELRQRA
+346 AAELRERTA
-354 TSGLPIYA
+354 AGLPVFA
-362 ECGGFIYLGRSL
+362 ECGGFVYLGRSL

-401 AYVTATTAADSPLG
+401 AYVTATTVADSPLG
-415 PAGTVARG
+415 PAGTTARG
-423 QEFHQSRIRT
+423 QMFHQSRILASPSA
-433 CPADPAKPDLFELT
+433 PAEPDLFALT

-460 PNIAAS
+460 PTIAAS

-473 SNPTVATNFASAAG
+473 SNPEVATNLAHAAR
-487 AHRSNL
+487 ANRR

>member
-1 MPPSPT
+1 MPSPAT
-7 TADRGRAAIL
+7 GERGRAAVL
-17 ISATHSGAGK
+17 IAATHSGAGK
-27 TTVTGVMMAALR
+27 TTVTGVVMAALR
-39 RRGLSVQPF
+39 GRGLSVQPF
-48 KIGPD
+48 KVGPD

-68 INLDTWLQGEHGA
+68 INLDTWLQGDDGA

-115 AELAKLLGV
+115 AEMAKLLGV

-132 WGMTRTAAPILRG
+132 WGMTRTTAPILRG
-145 LRDFDPEVSIA
+145 LRDFDPAVRVA

-162 VGSAGHA
+162 VGSPGHA

-178 DVRALVVGSVAAS
+178 DVRVLVVGSVAAS

-201 GIVTVQELGASAAD
+201 GIVTVQELGASASA
-215 RAEAREGA
+215 RAEARERAG
-223 ASDLDLDRIVEIA
+223 SDLDLDRLLEIA
-236 ATMEHERA
+236 AETGQGPPAASGE
-244 TTSDEPESRAPAS
+244 TTASASPRPTAP
-257 ARPPA
+257 ARPPSA
-262 PATLTSDAPHPPPA
+262 LSPSPPA
-276 AERLRMAIG
+276 AERLRMAIA

-306 ELVPFRPTADPTLP
+306 ELVPLRPTADPSLP
-320 PDVDIVYLGGGY
+320 PEVDLVYIAGGY

-346 AAELRQRA
+346 AADLRERA
-354 TSGLPIYA
+354 AAGLPVYA

-389 LDFTMD
+389 LDFKMD

-401 AYVTATTAADSPLG
+401 AYVTATTVADSPIG
-415 PAGTVARG
+415 PAGTTLRG
-423 QEFHQSRIRT
+423 QEFHQSRIVSPT
-433 CPADPAKPDLFELT
+433 STDPALYDLT
-447 RSDDRRSRAGLAR
+447 RTDDRCSRAGLAR
-460 PNIAAS
+460 PTIAAS

-473 SNPTVATNFASAAG
+473 SNPEVATNLGHAARS
-487 AHRSNL
+487 HRR